1 MMFWCVKTGTDQA
14 LPQNGSLTL
23 HLHNSDNSDMSY
35 FKTLMTE
42 YRRNVI
48 VTLIV
53 WQTMYT
59 TCIYYVEMLI
69 MQWYKK
75 L

>member
-23 HLHNSDNSDMSY
+23 HLHDSDNGDMSY

-48 VTLIV
+48 IVTPSLADNV
-53 WQTMYT
+53 YYMY
-59 TCIYYVEMLI
+59 CVEMLI